1 MIRYDPTK
9 EQIIIVIA
17 IVLVATIIIQ
27 GLVLNSSYTR
37 VLVQSL
43 ANPPS
48 EIKSEKQ
55 GQIITTTTT
64 TTTRQNLH
72 ELPIALQQSP
82 DPTHSSIISTP
93 RSIDFTNATS
103 TNTTKSKSFFTYQ
116 NNSTLGIKIQ
126 YPPKWKEVQV
136 DGIGVI
142 FISPPESNS
151 DRFLEKL
158 TIAVFPSNNNTSV
171 HKLVNEA
178 INNYRD
184 RYPDFQVIESKAI
197 TFKTNPAYTIVY
209 SYTDQ
214 ELREVMAMDVG
225 TSKDNRVYVFS
236 YSADPTEYSSNMP
249 TILKMINSFETFPV
263 NLPYSNKV

>member
-1 MIRYDPTK
+1 MIRCDPTK
-9 EQIIIVIA
+9 EQIIIVVGIA
-17 IVLVATIIIQ
+17 LVATIIIQ
-27 GLVLNSSYTR
+27 SLVLNHSDTR
-37 VLVQSL
+37 VIAQSL
-43 ANPPS
+43 ANPAS
-48 EIKSEKQ
+48 VTKSEKQ
-55 GQIITTTTT
+55 GQIII
-64 TTTRQNLH
+64 TTRQNLH
-72 ELPIALQQSP
+72 ELPITLQQSP
-82 DPTHSSIISTP
+82 DPIHSSIISTA
-93 RSIDFTNATS
+93 RSFYFTNVTT
-103 TNTTKSKSFFTYQ
+103 TNTTKSNSFFTYQ
-116 NNSTLGIKIQ
+116 NNSTLGIKMQ

-136 DGIGVI
+136 NGIGVI

-171 HKLVNEA
+171 NELVNGA

-184 RYPDFQVIESKAI
+184 RYPDFQLIESKAI

-214 ELREVMAMDVG
+214 ELRKVMAMDVG

-236 YSADPTEYSSNMP
+236 YSADPTEYNSNMP

>member
-1 MIRYDPTK
+1 MIRHDPTK

-17 IVLVATIIIQ
+17 IALVATMIIQ

-43 ANPPS
+43 ANPSS

-55 GQIITTTTT
+55 GQIII

-82 DPTHSSIISTP
+82 DPIHSSIISTP
-93 RSIDFTNATS
+93 RSIDFINATS
-103 TNTTKSKSFFTYQ
+103 TNTTKSKFFFTYQ

-171 HKLVNEA
+171 NKLVNEA

-184 RYPDFQVIESKAI
+184 RYPDFQLIESKAI

-236 YSADPTEYSSNMP
+236 YSADPSEYSSNMP